1 MVGTN
6 TMDFILNGYSYAH
19 RIGEM
24 ELALLRQ
31 QPVLNLD
38 WDSEM

>member
-19 RIGEM
+19 RIGET
-24 ELALLRQ
+24 ELELLRQ

-38 WDSEM
+38 WYSEI